1 METDAKYLSGMLK
14 NPGMGP
20 NTTINRWIDKI
31 LMFHFKLMHVQGKT
45 FTADGLSHRDA
56 QPGDEVF
63 PNSEEHEDKPLG
75 PLEVLPDPNGGDP
88 PLDFE
93 SFKDQIDSRGGYIL
107 QLAQD
112 ISDFQDEL
120 DREVSLNEKIVKTV
134 KEKIDNDPEH
144 KESSCEQKDFLRT
157 FLVSTLIPGLEARYD
172 EQKMGQPYQEAHRSF
187 VGQSQDEF
195 LLLLRGWLK
204 NPIKFEGFSDK
215 KYHAFMR
222 FAKSFFLDKEG
233 RLYR

>member
-1 METDAKYLSGMLK
+1 
-14 NPGMGP
+14 
-20 NTTINRWIDKI
+20 
-31 LMFHFKLMHVQGKT
+31 
-45 FTADGLSHRDA
+45 
-56 QPGDEVF
+56 VF
-63 PNSEEHEDKPLG
+63 QNSEEHEDELLH

-88 PLDFE
+88 PLEFE
-93 SFKDQIDSRGGYIL
+93 RFKDQIDSQGGYIL

-120 DREVSLNEKIVKTV
+120 DREVALNENIVKRV

-172 EQKMGQPYQEAHRSF
+172 EQKVEQPYQEAHRSF
-187 VGQSQDEF
+187 VWQSQNEF
-195 LLLLRGWLK
+195 LLLLRGWVK
-204 NPIKFEGFSDK
+204 NPIKIKGFSDK
-215 KYHAFMR
+215 KYHAFVR
-222 FAKSFFLDKEG
+222 FEKSFFLDKED

>member
-1 METDAKYLSGMLK
+1 MDAKYLSGMLK

-31 LMFHFKLMHVQGKT
+31 LMFHFKLQHVQGKT
-45 FTADGLSHRDA
+45 FTADGLSHRDT

-63 PNSEEHEDKPLG
+63 PNSEEHEDELLG
-75 PLEVLPDPNGGDP
+75 PLEVLPDSNGGDP
-88 PLDFE
+88 PLEFKG
-93 SFKDQIDSRGGYIL
+93 FKDQIDSQGGYIL

-120 DREVSLNEKIVKTV
+120 DREVVLNENIIKTV

-172 EQKMGQPYQEAHRSF
+172 E
-187 VGQSQDEF
+187 
-195 LLLLRGWLK
+195 
-204 NPIKFEGFSDK
+204 
-215 KYHAFMR
+215 
-222 FAKSFFLDKEG
+222 
-233 RLYR
+233 